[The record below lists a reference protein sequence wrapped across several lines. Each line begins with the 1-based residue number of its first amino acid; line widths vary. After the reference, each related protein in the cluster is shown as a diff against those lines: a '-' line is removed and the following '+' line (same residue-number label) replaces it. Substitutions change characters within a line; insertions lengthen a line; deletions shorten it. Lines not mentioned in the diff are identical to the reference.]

1 MCWKLLLL
9 LSFRTSQHPK
19 TKEEEKEEPLA
30 DSATI
35 ILLQPLFHSQDGMRE
50 TESEEGPRTRTI
62 TDRPKSTSAQSV
74 LAMLKYVLS
83 LRLVCKK
90 IKGV

>member
-19 TKEEEKEEPLA
+19 KKKRRRRRTSCSLSHHPPT
-30 DSATI
+30 SI
-35 ILLQPLFHSQDGMRE
+35 PSQDGMRE
-50 TESEEGPRTRTI
+50 TESEEGQRTRTI

-74 LAMLKYVLS
+74 LAMLKYVVVVS
-83 LRLVCKK
+83 GMQKNKKK
-90 IKGV
+90 I